1 MKNLLNG
8 LGRRSMAM
16 FLTLVMALSMAFGA
30 FAAADEEQVQ
40 DLSAPVQE
48 ALGSVVDGMA
58 SIAGMIPD
66 ALKEIAAEIGAADL
80 SQLNE
85 LTLDDIP
92 TALPEVKLPALSG
105 GIRAELPDAGAQLV
119 AALVGMDVSWF
130 KNAELDWAMK
140 DTTVNA
146 ALSLNENS
154 LVTALLTYVAESQ
167 TLYAQLPELSQSFIK
182 IALGK
187 YIEQAAE
194 QAADQGGAA
203 LEQIKAMLPTI
214 QKAIAMLPDYLP
226 EGAVVESIV
235 SRYGH
240 ILVGMFK
247 DVKAQ
252 PGEINAELLEAKAE
266 ATVYTCTISE
276 EELANAFYAMFS
288 TAKDDEELKGVVSK
302 CVEYVNALAKEL
314 PELGISELDAEE
326 IWTGISSQLGYLA
339 DSAQGSTT
347 EGGNAKAGNYLQGKV
362 YVDAMGMPAGIAL
375 VLANDGEEPMELV
388 HLYVLT
394 MEDGN
399 GFELV
404 VNSDGMEMFSLF
416 GKGGITET
424 GFNGNYKLN
433 VAGMT
438 MLECE
443 LQNVGQTADG
453 LTGALIVKP
462 GYGLGML
469 LGDGAAALLSYSLKF
484 DWMLNSE
491 AAILNISALDADQAE
506 LVKLSFGLAPTA
518 EVVEAIPAEDA
529 TVYDVE
535 SEEDGQAY
543 GSEIDVQGLLEKV
556 IAAGVPAEL
565 INSLLGG
572 AEE

>member
-226 EGAVVESIV
+226 EGTVVESIV

-240 ILVGMFK
+240 ILVGMSRHSRARLTRSFLK
-247 DVKAQ
+247 RRPKLRFTPA
-252 PGEINAELLEAKAE
+252 PSPKK
-266 ATVYTCTISE
+266 SWP
-276 EELANAFYAMFS
+276 MRS
-288 TAKDDEELKGVVSK
+288 TLCS
-302 CVEYVNALAKEL
+302 
-314 PELGISELDAEE
+314 P
-326 IWTGISSQLGYLA
+326 
-339 DSAQGSTT
+339 
-347 EGGNAKAGNYLQGKV
+347 
-362 YVDAMGMPAGIAL
+362 PRR
-375 VLANDGEEPMELV
+375 
-388 HLYVLT
+388 T
-394 MEDGN
+394 MR
-399 GFELV
+399 
-404 VNSDGMEMFSLF
+404 S
-416 GKGGITET
+416 
-424 GFNGNYKLN
+424 
-433 VAGMT
+433 
-438 MLECE
+438 
-443 LQNVGQTADG
+443 
-453 LTGALIVKP
+453 
-462 GYGLGML
+462 
-469 LGDGAAALLSYSLKF
+469 
-484 DWMLNSE
+484 
-491 AAILNISALDADQAE
+491 
-506 LVKLSFGLAPTA
+506 
-518 EVVEAIPAEDA
+518 
-529 TVYDVE
+529 
-535 SEEDGQAY
+535 
-543 GSEIDVQGLLEKV
+543 
-556 IAAGVPAEL
+556 
-565 INSLLGG
+565 
-572 AEE
+572 